1 MSSDHNI
8 SQYRLSSLLLQT
20 TDTLRRL
27 LSPELPTGRSL
38 HRVVEQYFANVHPLR
53 CFAFVHKP
61 SFMRQLDRGF
71 ASDDESALL
80 HIICA
85 HGAKFLL
92 LGSGAGD
99 LTPPP
104 PPVGLR
110 GAGNQWAR
118 RAEFLLLANFGK
130 ISVQRL
136 MVSFYD
142 GGWGKTREA
151 VSAQGFR
158 G

>member
-1 MSSDHNI
+1 M
-8 SQYRLSSLLLQT
+8 
-20 TDTLRRL
+20 
-27 LSPELPTGRSL
+27 
-38 HRVVEQYFANVHPLR
+38 HPLR

-136 MVSFYD
+136 MVSSNG
-142 GGWGKTREA
+142 GGWGK
-151 VSAQGFR
+151 SAKGGLRSGVQGLMHIYDFLDGHPPPR
-158 G
+158 LPLPPWRVRPGTYD